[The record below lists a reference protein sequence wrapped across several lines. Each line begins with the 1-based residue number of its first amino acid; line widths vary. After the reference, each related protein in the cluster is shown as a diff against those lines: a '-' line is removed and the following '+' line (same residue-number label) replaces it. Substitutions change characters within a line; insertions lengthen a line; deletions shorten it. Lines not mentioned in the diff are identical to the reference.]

1 VPEAP
6 GRPASLTGPVRATV
20 DFARGTIA
28 IEDASGARLAEHP
41 LATAEGFAAAA
52 DIWLRAGW
60 DAKYVYGFT
69 WLGRPVIQLP
79 DDLMTLQELVWR
91 EQPDVIVETGI
102 AHGGSLVFHAGLCRL
117 MGKGRVV
124 GIDIEIRPH
133 NRAALD
139 AHPLRPLIELIEGDS
154 VASATLE
161 RVRALLRPSEKVMV
175 ILDGAHTRVHVLAE
189 LRAYGPLVT
198 PGSCIVAMD
207 GIMARLPG
215 APRSRPEWAEDNPRA
230 AVEAFVAEDARF
242 ALEPPQPPFNEGAA
256 RGRPSYINGGFLRRV
271 S

>member
-1 VPEAP
+1 MAEQDALPP
-6 GRPASLTGPVRATV
+6 LTGPGRAVV
-20 DFARGTIA
+20 DFGRGTIA
-28 IEDASGARLAEHP
+28 LTDEHGKMLSEHALAS
-41 LATAEGFAAAA
+41 TEGFGIAA
-52 DIWLRAGW
+52 DVWLRAGW

-102 AHGGSLVFHAGLCRL
+102 AHGGSLVFYASLCKL
-117 MGKGRVV
+117 AGKGRVI

-133 NRAALD
+133 NRVALD
-139 AHPLRPLIELIEGDS
+139 AHPLRPMIELVEGDS
-154 VASATLE
+154 IAAATLE
-161 RVRALLRPSEKVMV
+161 RVRALLRPGEKVMV
-175 ILDGAHTRVHVLAE
+175 LLDGMHTREHVLAE
-189 LRAYGPLVT
+189 LRAYGPLVS

-215 APRSRPEWAEDNPRA
+215 APRSREGWAADNPSA
-230 AVEAFVAEDARF
+230 AVEAFLAEDGRF
-242 ALEPPQPPFNEGAA
+242 TLEAPVALFNEGAA
-256 RGRPSYINGGFLRRV
+256 RRRPSYNYKGFLRRL

>member
-1 VPEAP
+1 VADPAGLPSLTAP
-6 GRPASLTGPVRATV
+6 GRVVV

-28 IEDASGARLAEHP
+28 MTDAGGATLAEHA
-41 LATAEGFAAAA
+41 LSSAEGLAMAA
-52 DIWLRAGW
+52 DVWLRAGW

-79 DDLMTLQELVWR
+79 DDLLTLQELIWR
-91 EQPDVIVETGI
+91 ERPDVIIETGV

-117 MGKGRVV
+117 MGKGRVI

-139 AHPLRPLIELIEGDS
+139 AHPLRPLIELVEGDS
-154 VASATLE
+154 IAAATLA
-161 RVRALLRPSEKVMV
+161 RVRGLLRPGEKVLV
-175 ILDGAHTRVHVLAE
+175 LLDGLHTREHVLAE

-198 PGSCIVAMD
+198 PGSFIVAMD

-215 APRSRPEWAEDNPRA
+215 APRSQAAWAGDNPRA
-230 AVEAFVAEDARF
+230 AVAEFLAENRGF
-242 ALEPPQPPFNEGAA
+242 ALEPPAPPFNEGAA
-256 RGRPSYINGGFLRRV
+256 RRRPSYIYEGFLRRLG
-271 S
+271 